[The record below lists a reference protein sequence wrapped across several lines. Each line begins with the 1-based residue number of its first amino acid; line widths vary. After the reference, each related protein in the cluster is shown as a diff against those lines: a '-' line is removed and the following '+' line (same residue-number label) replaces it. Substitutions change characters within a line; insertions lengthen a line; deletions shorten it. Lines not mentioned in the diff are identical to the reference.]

1 MDHIVKIISTTYVNH
16 NVKQFDIEKP
26 KGFRFTPGQATDLSI
41 NQPEWKD
48 KKNPFT
54 FTCLNDDSFL
64 QFTIKIYKE
73 SEEGVT
79 RHLDELQP
87 GDELIISDAWGAIE
101 YKGPGYFI
109 AGGAGVTPF
118 LAILRELFVDGGI
131 EGNTLFFSN
140 KTERDII
147 LASELKRMLGENA
160 HFTTTEDKAEGVDHR
175 RIDEEFLKAEVKD
188 FKKHFYVCGPD
199 EMVKEIKETLESLG
213 ATADS
218 VVFEK

>member
-1 MDHIVKIISTTYVNH
+1 MDHIVKIISATYVNH

-26 KGFRFTPGQATDLSI
+26 KGFKFTPGQATDLSI

-54 FTCLNDDSFL
+54 FTCLNDDYFL
-64 QFTIKIYKE
+64 QFTIKIYKD

-109 AGGAGVTPF
+109 AGGAGITPF

-160 HFTTTEDKAEGVDHR
+160 HFTTTEDEADGVDHR
-175 RIDEEFLKAEVKD
+175 RINAEFLKAEVKD

-199 EMVKEIKETLESLG
+199 EMVKEITETLESLG
-213 ATADS
+213 ASADS